1 MKQAEQKQ
9 RVSER
14 RFPCIFVQELSHK
27 RARQRCNILK
37 PWHAYRHFPHTRRA
51 KHRNPGPDSYRDA
64 HVASTIYPLHDLIH
78 RHRRPPHWSVRH
90 CRRIP
95 FIMAAAGKPVN
106 VYIHRQAGTPK
117 SCFVC
122 HKQSPHVLVSQSIP
136 TLDFLYV
143 CHAHLADRHFA
154 TKLSDPASSSASTPT
169 GGAGTTGRLPDKVSQ
184 EEIDKIKA
192 EYEAKLKAKDSAKDK
207 DKDKDKESKPFSAM
221 SVAGSV
227 FSTVTSTVSGLAS
240 SAIGSIPTE
249 APQPAPATPSPTS
262 AESLAK
268 QHPLHAK
275 YALHREFYAARVREW
290 NNKMVKKKEKELN
303 MPPAPKNALS

>member
-1 MKQAEQKQ
+1 M
-9 RVSER
+9 
-14 RFPCIFVQELSHK
+14 
-27 RARQRCNILK
+27 
-37 PWHAYRHFPHTRRA
+37 
-51 KHRNPGPDSYRDA
+51 
-64 HVASTIYPLHDLIH
+64 ASSD
-78 RHRRPPHWSVRH
+78 
-90 CRRIP
+90 
-95 FIMAAAGKPVN
+95 GKPAN

-122 HKQSPHVLVSQSIP
+122 HKASPHVLVSQSIP

-154 TKLSDPASSSASTPT
+154 NKLSDPASSSSAQVEK
-169 GGAGTTGRLPDKVSQ
+169 LPDKVSQ
-184 EEIDKIKA
+184 DEIAKIKA
-192 EYEAKLKAKDSAKDK
+192 EYEAKLKAKETSKDK
-207 DKDKDKESKPFSAM
+207 DAEKKPFTAM
-221 SVAGSV
+221 GVAGSV

-240 SAIGSIPTE
+240 SAISSIPTE
-249 APQPAPATPSPTS
+249 TAQTTAATTAPSPTA

-303 MPPAPKNALS
+303 MPPAPRNALS